1 MTAEATNPTFP
12 ETNAEAP
19 TSSVWSLPTDAPP
32 TDAPPTDLRPPTS
45 DCPWT
50 TVIRPRR
57 SLLDLRLGEL
67 WQCRDL
73 ISLFVWRDFVAVY
86 KQTILGP
93 LWHIIQPLLTTLTF
107 TLIFG
112 QVAQLSTDGAPQ
124 FLFYMSGTVIWM
136 YFSTCLTKTATTF
149 VSNSS
154 LYGKVY
160 FHRLSI
166 PISVVISN
174 LISFAI
180 QFGVFLF
187 FLGVYAARGQVVA
200 PNAWILLTPLLLVML
215 AGLGLGFGIIVS
227 ALTTRYRDLVQ
238 LVAFGVQ
245 LWMYATPVVYP
256 VSIVPARF
264 QWVLLINPVAPIV
277 ESFRYAFLGSGTVSL
292 AHLSYSAAFTV
303 AVLAVGTVLFNRV
316 EQTFMDTV

>member
-1 MTAEATNPTFP
+1 MTSEVANPICAEATADTPT
-12 ETNAEAP
+12 TGAP
-19 TSSVWSLPTDAPP
+19 TTDHRSPT
-32 TDAPPTDLRPPTS
+32 TDHRS
-45 DCPWT
+45 PWT

-73 ISLFVWRDFVAVY
+73 ISLFVWRDFVAIY

-93 LWHIIQPLLTTLTF
+93 LWHIIQPLLTTVTF
-107 TLIFG
+107 TVIFG

-149 VSNSS
+149 VANAG

-180 QFGVFLF
+180 QFAVFLV
-187 FLGVYAARGQVVA
+187 FLGLYAARGQAVA
-200 PNAWILLTPLLLVML
+200 PNAWILLTPLLLLML

-277 ESFRYAFLGSGTVSL
+277 ESFRYAFLGSGAVSL
-292 AHLSYSAAFTV
+292 PQLAYSAAFTA
-303 AVLAVGTVLFNRV
+303 AVLAVGTILFNRV

>member
-1 MTAEATNPTFP
+1 MSS
-12 ETNAEAP
+12 
-19 TSSVWSLPTDAPP
+19 TSPSIPTDAPP
-32 TDAPPTDLRPPTS
+32 SAAPAPCSVHSAPS
-45 DCPWT
+45 SASPWT

-57 SLLDLRLGEL
+57 GLLDLRLHEL
-67 WQCRDL
+67 WACRDL

-93 LWHIIQPLLTTLTF
+93 LWHIIQPLFTTLTF

-136 YFSTCLTKTATTF
+136 YFSSCLTKTATTF
-149 VSNSS
+149 VSNSG

-180 QFGVFLF
+180 QFAVFLF
-187 FLGVYAARGQVVA
+187 FLGLYAARGQAVA
-200 PNAWILLTPLLLVML
+200 PNAWILMTPVLLLML

-227 ALTTRYRDLVQ
+227 ALTTKYRDLVQ

-245 LWMYATPVVYP
+245 LWMYATPIVYP
-256 VSIVPARF
+256 VSMVPARF

-277 ESFRYAFLGSGTVSL
+277 ESFRYAFLGSGAVSL
-292 AHLSYSAAFTV
+292 AHLSYSAAFTA
-303 AVLAVGTVLFNRV
+303 AVLAVGTIMFNRV